1 MATYLHTQIL
11 VGNIYEIIDN
21 FCNDLL
27 DNISKYYILKNEE
40 YEFKNELNFIIIYI
54 KNDFLNKEYNRSTC
68 RCFEKAICY
77 RDGGAT
83 CRLDDKEFKTQIDY
97 IKIKYIIIS
106 KILEKFI
113 NIFRYIYYTDYTKNT
128 SNISNK
134 ILNEYLM
141 IIIYGLYNLWNTIIN
156 VAIYIN
162 SFTNNLSETNNPN
175 FTLSQ
180 LIIFLNYKK
189 EIKQRYFFKETK
201 PDYTPTFKFKI
212 MHEYILTSSEDTNID
227 LYKFAATDILK
238 QYITILIT
246 PPQMSGGKNKYKNT
260 KNKITVIYKK
270 KAYTRVIYICER
282 KKYVKI
288 NKTFMLLSKLKKV

>member
-27 DNISKYYILKNEE
+27 DNISKYYILKNED

-83 CRLDDKEFKTQIDY
+83 CSLDDNEFKTQIDY

-113 NIFRYIYYTDYTKNT
+113 NIFRHIYYTDYTKNT
-128 SNISNK
+128 SNK

-201 PDYTPTFKFKI
+201 PDYTPEFKFKI

-270 KAYTRVIYICER
+270 KEYTRVIYICER

-288 NKTFMLLSKLKKV
+288 NKTFMLLSKLKKI